1 MLLLIRISQSKQN
14 LFLSSGIFVMSMM
27 IQQLT
32 DTQAGKY
39 MQLHWSV
46 GGLDFRHFSSQEV
59 KKSMNYTSIKL
70 TLVSSPTQGKHKL
83 IYHWLTS
90 VSVKLT
96 MPYITANAMLGSVRS
111 ENHRAP
117 WVHSS
122 GKKSISGSAIDDIL
136 FKAIL
141 QDLLISGAAP
151 SMYNSKLAGEVYLSN
166 YTSCIIFKQIYAHR
180 LNR

>member
-1 MLLLIRISQSKQN
+1 
-14 LFLSSGIFVMSMM
+14 M

-32 DTQAGKY
+32 DIQAGKY
-39 MQLHWSV
+39 MQLHCSV
-46 GGLDFRHFSSQEV
+46 GGLDVRHFSSQEV
-59 KKSMNYTSIKL
+59 KKAWIIHQIKL
-70 TLVSSPTQGKHKL
+70 TLVSPTQGKHKL